1 MRTKLTTNTQICK
14 TGLLK
19 QFELWTRE
27 ANHRCEIKM
36 TFLDKLNYVGLAD
49 QQIADGS
56 FDDKIKEFVDSLF
69 GGSALDV
76 IKYKYPKL
84 NQSLNELVKYYELLD
99 LDNSLDE
106 LDLKVEIAKNAYKLT
121 NLDKKRDELS
131 ELQSNLEQMSE
142 AKKRLAGKKE
152 HLNRL
157 MKKGNVIDNLK
168 TDVERVK
175 GEFKECYNKAKAT
188 EKVLDDIGFR
198 SAYST
203 ESMDKLRED
212 ILNLRARIESLE
224 EFSQLF
230 EGINSEHDLKRKIN
244 YLNEELKNYKEFFIK
259 TGEENE

>member
-1 MRTKLTTNTQICK
+1 
-14 TGLLK
+14 
-19 QFELWTRE
+19 
-27 ANHRCEIKM
+27 M

-49 QQIADGS
+49 QNIEDGAL
-56 FDDKIKEFVDSLF
+56 DEKIKEFVDSLF

-84 NQSLNELVKYYELLD
+84 NQSLNELTAYYELLD
-99 LDNSLDE
+99 LDNGLDE

-121 NLDKKRDELS
+121 NLDKKRDELANA
-131 ELQSNLEQMSE
+131 QTNLEQLNE

-152 HLNRL
+152 HLSRL
-157 MKKGNVIDNLK
+157 MKKGNVIDHLK
-168 TDVERVK
+168 ADVEKVK

-203 ESMDKLRED
+203 ESMDKLRDD
-212 ILNLRARIESLE
+212 ILSLQARIDSHE

-230 EGINSEHDLKRKIN
+230 EGINSEHDLKLKIN
-244 YLNEELKNYKEFFIK
+244 YLNEELKSYKDFFIK
-259 TGEENE
+259 TEENE